1 MQEELWKDIPGH
13 KDYQASTF
21 GRIKSFRQTDPNGKM
36 LKQGLVGSSN
46 KYLSVCLF
54 SPNRKTI
61 LAHKLVALTFI
72 GPRPDK
78 LVIDH
83 IDNDPM
89 NNRADNLQYITSQK
103 NNAKD
108 RAEDHYSKR
117 KRNEANNRWI

>member
-1 MQEELWKDIPGH
+1 MKKELWKDIPGH

-21 GRIKSFRQTDPNGKM
+21 GRIKSFRQSDPNGKI

-54 SPNRKTI
+54 SPKRKTI

-72 GPRPDK
+72 GERPEG

-83 IDNDPM
+83 IDNDS
-89 NNRADNLQYITSQK
+89 NNNHADNLQYITIQL
-103 NNAKD
+103 NNTKD
-108 RAEDHYSKR
+108 RTTDHYSKR